1 MRSMNQANA
10 SRANGTGAK
19 SQGPTTPEGPTTPQ
33 GKAASSG
40 NGTTHGLC
48 SRDVVLSNE
57 DPAAWEALRVS
68 FHHQWL
74 PANQVE
80 ALLVDDLAATQWKL
94 LRAESIETATL
105 NSEMDILLP
114 EVEKTFRKIDEP
126 TRQAL
131 AFKSLA
137 DNSKTLAALE
147 RHQTRLHRQ
156 FQRTWKQLS
165 EIRKSQPEL
174 QPGLQQAEPNPEPNP
189 NPTPARQIPTKSYT
203 TERIPAAAPAPKED
217 ETPPCR
223 AA

>member
-1 MRSMNQANA
+1 MRSMNQA
-10 SRANGTGAK
+10 R
-19 SQGPTTPEGPTTPQ
+19 
-33 GKAASSG
+33 AASSR
-40 NGTTHGLC
+40 NGLNHGIC
-48 SRDVVLSNE
+48 SRDVVLTNE
-57 DPAAWEALRVS
+57 DPVAWEALRVS

-74 PANQVE
+74 PENQVE

-94 LRAESIETATL
+94 LRAESIETAML

-114 EVEKTFRKIDEP
+114 EVQKTFRKIDEP

-165 EIRKSQPEL
+165 EIRKSQPKLQPEL
-174 QPGLQQAEPNPEPNP
+174 QHAEPNPEPA
-189 NPTPARQIPTKSYT
+189 PTPARQNPTKSYT
-203 TERIPAAAPAPKED
+203 TERNPATPDQTGKED
-217 ETPPCR
+217 QTPPCR